1 MTLSYIKKIRVFL
14 GNCIEPNILNQWH
27 MGGKER
33 ADVMRTS
40 RYCWVVGTKALAQSV
55 KGTQSSICRATSVCD
70 RWLHSPSSTHRLH
83 VYKIK
88 SMFFRVF
95 LPFFFLVAECEL
107 QLQPSAFLCHVRRHY
122 LIPWLTSKVDSCCSP
137 LSWGDSSDSIFFSL
151 LTCCHRCTT
160 RGKSSGVVMTPS
172 QQ

>member
-55 KGTQSSICRATSVCD
+55 KGTQSSICRATSVSD
-70 RWLHSPSSTHRLH
+70 RWLHSPSSCVQDQKH
-83 VYKIK
+83 VFQGF
-88 SMFFRVF
+88 SA
-95 LPFFFLVAECEL
+95 LFFLVAECEL

-160 RGKSSGVVMTPS
+160 RGKSSGVVMTSS

>member
-1 MTLSYIKKIRVFL
+1 MTLLYIKKSEYFSE
-14 GNCIEPNILNQWH
+14 IEPNILNQWH

-55 KGTQSSICRATSVCD
+55 KGTQSNICRATSVSD
-70 RWLHSPSSTHRLH
+70 RWLHSPSSTHHLH

-95 LPFFFLVAECEL
+95 LPFFFWEQNVNCSSSRRPFCVMSEDITSYPDSQAKWIAAAHHCREATAVTTYSSLSSRAVIAA
-107 QLQPSAFLCHVRRHY
+107 QPGGRVLE
-122 LIPWLTSKVDSCCSP
+122 W
-137 LSWGDSSDSIFFSL
+137 
-151 LTCCHRCTT
+151 
-160 RGKSSGVVMTPS
+160 
-172 QQ
+172 

>member
-40 RYCWVVGTKALAQSV
+40 RVCQRHTEQHLQSN
-55 KGTQSSICRATSVCD
+55 ICKWQMTP
-70 RWLHSPSSTHRLH
+70 LTIIHSPSSCVQDQKH
-83 VYKIK
+83 VFQGF
-88 SMFFRVF
+88 SA
-95 LPFFFLVAECEL
+95 LFFLVAECEL

-122 LIPWLTSKVDSCCSP
+122 LIPWLTSKVDSCCLP

-160 RGKSSGVVMTPS
+160 RGKSSGVVMTSS